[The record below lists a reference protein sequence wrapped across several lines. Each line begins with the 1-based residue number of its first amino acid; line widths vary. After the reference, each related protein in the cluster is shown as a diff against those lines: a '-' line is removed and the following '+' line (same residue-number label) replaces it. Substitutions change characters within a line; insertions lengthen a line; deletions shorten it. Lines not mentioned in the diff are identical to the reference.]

1 MLNSDISGWGA
12 QGDVTLGE
20 LFLGLKSGLKQMKKI
35 NTLLK
40 HYINF
45 LQIVNLSQWFDHST
59 DVERLQLFCYDGI
72 QIISL
77 FFFDVVIDV
86 IDWIGFKLLTCGLLT
101 SLLTS
106 LSLWTLSNWDIF
118 ECQYDWVWNIL
129 EQLSRYIVV
138 TVWCLTCRYLLFFLF
153 IFKLKVEQKTHKC
166 ANV

>member
-1 MLNSDISGWGA
+1 MGRSGWCDFG
-12 QGDVTLGE
+12 GT
-20 LFLGLKSGLKQMKKI
+20 FLGLKSGLKQMKKI

-77 FFFDVVIDV
+77 FFWCCYWCYWLNWFLIVDLWFVDFFVDFFELMNFVELRYFWVSIWLGLKYFRTIEQIYCCDSWMFDMSIPF
-86 IDWIGFKLLTCGLLT
+86 I
-101 SLLTS
+101 
-106 LSLWTLSNWDIF
+106 
-118 ECQYDWVWNIL
+118 
-129 EQLSRYIVV
+129 
-138 TVWCLTCRYLLFFLF
+138 FLF

>member
-86 IDWIGFKLLTCGLLT
+86 ID
-101 SLLTS
+101 
-106 LSLWTLSNWDIF
+106 
-118 ECQYDWVWNIL
+118 
-129 EQLSRYIVV
+129 
-138 TVWCLTCRYLLFFLF
+138 
-153 IFKLKVEQKTHKC
+153 
-166 ANV
+166 